1 MTRRPTRRPS
11 STIITTPFPTLVP
24 TLLPTVSEP
33 ESTEIPTELP
43 TLPLTSI
50 INPQSPT
57 SDDPTMIP
65 TPLIELR
72 TGSPIIEST
81 IEPTIIESTIE
92 PTILVSGDTLSL
104 ASLEPTLL
112 ASQDESSSEAPVKL
126 STDDSFSVSLT
137 SSIYVSPTIS
147 PSDDELASNSTY
159 ETTNITTTVVNI
171 TTTSINNEATES
183 LPWSAWCEKEDGS
196 LYPCPEEIEPGLL
209 PWLNDTSTDLNN
221 TATSV
226 SRPVND
232 DSLKDSSSNTTFGG
246 TLEVVPTPSPRES
259 TSSAALETVDEND
272 TGTGGVSS
280 GAIFGIILAV
290 VTIPLGVV
298 YLSHRRG

>member
-1 MTRRPTRRPS
+1 M
-11 STIITTPFPTLVP
+11 
-24 TLLPTVSEP
+24 
-33 ESTEIPTELP
+33 PTELP
-43 TLPLTSI
+43 TLPLTTI
-50 INPQSPT
+50 VNPQSPT
-57 SDDPTMIP
+57 SDDQTMIP

-81 IEPTIIESTIE
+81 IEPTI
-92 PTILVSGDTLSL
+92 PVSGDILSS

-112 ASQDESSSEAPVKL
+112 ASQDELSSEAPVKL
-126 STDDSFSVSLT
+126 SADDPFSVSLT

-196 LYPCPEEIEPGLL
+196 LYPCPEEIEVGLL

-232 DSLKDSSSNTTFGG
+232 DSSDSSLKNTTFGG
-246 TLEVVPTPSPRES
+246 TLEVAPTPSPQES

-298 YLSHRRG
+298 YLSHRQD